1 MNDKQITQCINA
13 AEMGLTQQQVSE
25 LLEIPYGLVQA
36 LTKEFNIKFSCLR
49 RQANG
54 KKRNSKLKS
63 RKSNSTGAPFIEAYG
78 GRGSNKQQTTPLSK
92 TTRTRSTNRND
103 TEKLDYK
110 TLEKLIKSGKTKQQ
124 KYEIGYS
131 YIFKE
136 LRQRENETA
145 KGPKIPIQK
154 IHSVAT
160 ASSRSIKEQRQQSLV
175 KRKVIMD
182 CFTNGQTMYAED
194 VSSITGNNIRSSSQ
208 MLDLMYRDGT
218 LHRERIQF
226 SHRKKDSVYLYSK
239 P

>member
-13 AEMGLTQQQVSE
+13 AEMGLTQEQASE
-25 LLEIPYGLVQA
+25 LLEIPHGLVQA
-36 LTKEFNIKFSCLR
+36 LTKEFNIQFSCLR
-49 RQANG
+49 RKANE
-54 KKRNSKLKS
+54 RRSSKLKS
-63 RKSNSTGAPFIEAYG
+63 RESNSTGAPFIEAYG
-78 GRGSNKQQTTPLSK
+78 GRSSNRQQATPRSK
-92 TTRTRSTNRND
+92 ATRTRSTNTNN

-110 TLEKLIKSGKTKQQ
+110 TLEKLIASGKTKQQ
-124 KYEIGYS
+124 KFEIGYS

-136 LRQRENETA
+136 LRQREHNTT
-145 KGPKIPIQK
+145 KGPKIPVQK

-160 ASSRSIKEQRQQSLV
+160 ASSRSIKEQRQQSLI